1 MNDLDPAGIGH
12 NQAPAE
18 VIDPMELA
26 VSDFSD
32 DREMAQMWLDGRKV
46 ENQGQMEAVDALSV
60 TMREA
65 LKDLEAA
72 KEGEYRPHKVLSDNV
87 IAKYKPTIE
96 DYGII
101 IKGLVG
107 LVGPFKKKLADDAA
121 EKTRLAFEAARKL
134 EREAEAKAA
143 VADVSDID
151 AQREAVV
158 AKKEAV
164 EAHKVA
170 KSASKEKP
178 KRMRSVTKHEITD
191 HKAALHWIA
200 VNDRDAMTAFIEGYV
215 RQNHKGPAI
224 NGVKVWTEKEAF

>member
-1 MNDLDPAGIGH
+1 MNDLTTAGIGH

-26 VSDFSD
+26 VSAFSD

-65 LKDLEAA
+65 LKDLEVA
-72 KEGEYRPHKVLSDNV
+72 KEGEYRPHKVLSDSV
-87 IAKYKPTIE
+87 IAKYKPTLE

-134 EREAEAKAA
+134 EREAEAKVAA
-143 VADVSDID
+143 ADVSDID

-158 AKKEAV
+158 AKKEAID
-164 EAHKVA
+164 AHKVA
-170 KSASKEKP
+170 KSVSKEKP

-200 VNDRDAMTAFIEGYV
+200 VNDRDAMTAFIEEYV
-215 RQNHKGPAI
+215 HKNHKGPAI
-224 NGVKVWTEKEAF
+224 NGVKVWTSKEAF